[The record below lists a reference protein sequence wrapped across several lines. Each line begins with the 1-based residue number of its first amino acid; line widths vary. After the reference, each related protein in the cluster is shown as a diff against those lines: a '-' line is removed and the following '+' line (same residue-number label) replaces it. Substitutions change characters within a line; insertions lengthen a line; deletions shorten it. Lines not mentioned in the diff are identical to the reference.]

1 VTERLGNAPALV
13 LEAPADDPFEWVE
26 PELGLGDDAEVA
38 APSAKPPEQLGVLI
52 VARAHDLPARADH
65 LRGDQVVAGESI
77 LGGQVTDPATEGETR
92 DARGADYAAGRDQA
106 VCLSRGVEVEPSGA
120 ALASCHPVL
129 AIDTDVPHAREID
142 HQAVVDRAVAGGVVA
157 SAPDRD
163 LEISVLSEGEGR
175 RNIAPVDAAG
185 DRRRA
190 PIDQQVEAEARPLV
204 LAVAFDQHVARQR
217 ITELIQRLSH
227 RS

>member
-1 VTERLGNAPALV
+1 MTN
-13 LEAPADDPFEWVE
+13 
-26 PELGLGDDAEVA
+26 
-38 APSAKPPEQLGVLI
+38 
-52 VARAHDLPARADH
+52 
-65 LRGDQVVAGESI
+65 
-77 LGGQVTDPATEGETR
+77 PATEGETH
-92 DARGADYAAGRDQA
+92 DAGGADYAAGRDQT

-120 ALASCHPVL
+120 ALASCDPVL
-129 AIDTDVPHAREID
+129 GIDTDVSHAREID
-142 HQAVVDRAVAGGVVA
+142 HQPVVDRAVAGRVVA

-163 LEISVLSEGEGR
+163 LETSGLSEGEGR
-175 RNIAPVDAAG
+175 RNIALVDAAG

-217 ITELIQRLSH
+217 ITEFVQRLSH